1 MQLPSVLQMRI
12 EGLFAEMKGSDVR
25 AAAEALSLRYRQG
38 EKAPDGTRLLH
49 SEDEMRAY
57 CAFRMPSTYAC
68 VHRALEMTGLS
79 GFSTLTDVGSG
90 TGCVLWAA
98 QDFSDGAIRADL
110 LERESGMIALAKEL
124 AQDVENVTWSQGDM
138 RTMELPKSE
147 LVTASFTL
155 GELAPEDADRVVE
168 RLWDATEKMLL
179 IVEPGTPAGF
189 ARIRRFTEKLKKMG
203 GNVAAPCPNVE
214 KCPVSGED
222 WCHFTVR
229 VERSRL
235 HKYLKDGDAPY
246 EDEKF
251 CFVAVTRE
259 KCGNVKMRVR
269 RRPLIEKGCITLPVC
284 GEDGLK
290 EIKVTRKSERFK
302 EARKAE
308 VGDVWE

>member
-12 EGLFAEMKGSDVR
+12 EQLFINMKPNEVR
-25 AAAEALSLRYRQG
+25 SAAEVLSLRYRMG
-38 EKAPDGTRLLH
+38 EKAPDGTRLLT
-49 SEDEMRAY
+49 SEQEMRAY

-68 VHRALEMTGLS
+68 VHRALEITGVT
-79 GFSTLTDVGSG
+79 GFRTLTDVGSG

-98 QDFSDGAIRADL
+98 EDFSEGLERADL

-124 AQDVENVTWSQGDM
+124 AQEKDNVRWTQGDM
-138 RTMELPKSE
+138 RKMDIPKSE

-155 GELAPEDADRVVE
+155 GELAPEDAEKVVK
-168 RLWDATEKMLL
+168 RLWEATERMLL

-189 ARIRRFTEKLKKMG
+189 ARIRKYMELLKDLG
-203 GNVAAPCPNVE
+203 GNVAAPCPETE
-214 KCPVSGED
+214 KCPITGED

-235 HKYLKDGDAPY
+235 HKYLKDGEAPY

-259 KCGNVKMRVR
+259 KVTPAGMRIR
-269 RRPLIEKGCITLPVC
+269 RRPLIEKGCVTLPVC
-284 GEDGLK
+284 CKEGIK
-290 EIKVTRKSERFK
+290 EIKVTRKNERFK
-302 EARKAE
+302 TARKAE